1 MAQLLGVH
9 AEVLR
14 LKAAPDVR
22 RQRVLLRAGTRPVR
36 LDRLE
41 IRGGLA
47 RQLTAH
53 RQSLPA
59 RRTWRP
65 RP

>member
-1 MAQLLGVH
+1 MAQLLSVH
-9 AEVLR
+9 AEILR
-14 LKAAPDVR
+14 LKAATNVR
-22 RQRVLLRAGTRPVR
+22 RQRVLLGTGARPVR

-53 RQSLPA
+53 RQSLPVCQ
-59 RRTWRP
+59 TWRP